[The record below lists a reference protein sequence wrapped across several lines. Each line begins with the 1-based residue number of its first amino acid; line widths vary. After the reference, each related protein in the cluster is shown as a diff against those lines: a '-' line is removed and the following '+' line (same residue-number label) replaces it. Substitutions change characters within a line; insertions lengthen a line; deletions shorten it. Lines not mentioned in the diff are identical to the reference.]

1 MLKILDFSKKKLF
14 CFTYFDKIMNA
25 RQKNNS
31 AWPLWASICSLL
43 WCYELQISLFYYF
56 FFLTAPV
63 LHSIHGLHSVCSF
76 TSNLRNLKVFYLH
89 FESALC
95 TDFIFDLC
103 RVSIRAN
110 AVIWML
116 LVTSLIEQALHIFS
130 LHEQKAALA
139 GNDRPKAC
147 SRHSGLQI

>member
-1 MLKILDFSKKKLF
+1 MQDRKIIVHGLCGLP
-14 CFTYFDKIMNA
+14 YV
-25 RQKNNS
+25 
-31 AWPLWASICSLL
+31 
-43 WCYELQISLFYYF
+43 LFYGVMNSRFPFFIIF

-95 TDFIFDLC
+95 TDFIFGLC